1 MISDGDNH
9 PHDLESRFLTAII
22 IIILT
27 IFIIIITTFIHYCP
41 QVLDYPIRYEL
52 LGYPSCWGQNV
63 VQVFRT
69 PSTAPVQETQDAGC
83 RCIKTAPGHAGAL
96 KPLLDQI
103 CCNCAA
109 HSGEENL
116 DGEKYL
122 AQVRAWRNI
131 REFNFFCKI
140 ISARNIFAK
149 NIFAKNIL
157 HRSSKVQHHR
167 IQDFFSKKKPLT
179 THEGAGND
187 INILCHIN
195 TIKNIAKGTTDP
207 GVDC

>member
-1 MISDGDNH
+1 MISIGDNH
-9 PHDLESRFLTAII
+9 PHDLESRFLTVNI

-27 IFIIIITTFIHYCP
+27 IFITIITIFIHYCP
-41 QVLDYPIRYEL
+41 KVLDYPIRYEL
-52 LGYPSCWGQNV
+52 LGNPSCWGQNV
-63 VQVFRT
+63 VQVQVFRT

-103 CCNCAA
+103 WCNCAA

-131 REFNFFCKI
+131 RKFNFFLQKLSLHVISLQKI
-140 ISARNIFAK
+140 SLPKIFCTGQARCNIREVKIFLAK
-149 NIFAKNIL
+149 I
-157 HRSSKVQHHR
+157 
-167 IQDFFSKKKPLT
+167 T
-179 THEGAGND
+179 
-187 INILCHIN
+187 INHSWRCRQWY
-195 TIKNIAKGTTDP
+195 
-207 GVDC
+207 

>member
-1 MISDGDNH
+1 MISNGDNH

-63 VQVFRT
+63 VQVFCT

-131 REFNFFCKI
+131 RELNLF
-140 ISARNIFAK
+140 FAK
-149 NIFAKNIL
+149 LSL
-157 HRSSKVQHHR
+157 HVISLQKISLEK
-167 IQDFFSKKKPLT
+167 
-179 THEGAGND
+179 
-187 INILCHIN
+187 
-195 TIKNIAKGTTDP
+195 
-207 GVDC
+207 